1 MLNVGR
7 KLCAVFRSHTF
18 LWRLLACAV
27 LLACI
32 PVLYSSLMLSRK
44 GYESLMRE
52 TEQNTLQ
59 MASSVALKFDELIES
74 LDTVTHHYLETSDT
88 YLQWSSAAE
97 ANDDAISRLKLYL
110 NDTKHSLPTVQ
121 CAALYFVHSG
131 LLYGNGGR
139 VQPSIFARTYCPQL
153 TLEAVL
159 ARLASLDAPCF
170 LADDGGYL
178 LYLAPVSFQ
187 QGAASRRVAIYVIAD
202 ATLQKSLALFLPDY
216 CTLAALYDA
225 RGERIYRTGETR
237 IATPDSVPPSGLQV
251 VGDGMMSLAGS
262 GDADYTALLAIEE
275 EAFLQ
280 RARDFTASIT
290 RSNILLI
297 VVIVLLVATVI
308 WVTYTPVR
316 QLLQTTQ
323 KPGNDDAEIQNEF
336 TTIKLYIEDQRK
348 MHEELQRE
356 ANEQRELHRTNLY
369 EKLLYGMRIP
379 PAQEAL
385 LSAGEGAGYCVAA
398 TPLGR
403 VPDINQLRA
412 QFAGREDVYV
422 LEMYDAGYAVFICSF
437 RAGNANRRRLA
448 RRMEDIAGKT
458 GLPLGVG
465 NFCERLS
472 ELDKSYIEAIT
483 VLPGEGT
490 AFYTEQ
496 RDGEGERDRL
506 DVLRRSLPLIVERD
520 LSRAVSVAQEIFDE
534 LDRRNPSAALRQRAY
549 AEFIGAFDRAARA
562 GGRTGNGGGRGAVR
576 RSRNAAKPV
585 PGGPEGP
592 AGGRAGPE
600 RIDEEALMRFI
611 DEHLFDAYFGLNDIA
626 EKFRITDYTA
636 SRVVKAR
643 IGMSFKKYITTR
655 RVTKAKDLL
664 LTTDLKMCDVA
675 EQCGFASASYFTRV
689 FQASEN
695 VPPARYRRTGGEE
708 PADAPD

>member
-1 MLNVGR
+1 MRDVGR

-88 YLQWSSAAE
+88 YLQWSEAAE

-121 CAALYFVHSG
+121 CAALYFVRSG
-131 LLYGNGGR
+131 LLYSNGGR

-153 TLEAVL
+153 TLEALL

-170 LADDGGYL
+170 LADDGSYL

-187 QGAASRRVAIYVIAD
+187 KGAASRRVAIYVIAD

-237 IATPDSVPPSGLQV
+237 VATPESVPSSGLQV

-275 EAFLQ
+275 EPFLQ
-280 RARDFTASIT
+280 CAHDFTASIT

-308 WVTYTPVR
+308 WITYTPVR

-356 ANEQRELHRTNLY
+356 ADEQRELHRTSLY

-398 TPLGR
+398 TPLMR

-437 RAGNANRRRLA
+437 RAGNVNRRRLT
-448 RRMEDIAGKT
+448 RRMGDIAGKT

-490 AFYTEQ
+490 AFYTAQ

-506 DVLRRSLPLIVERD
+506 DILRRSLPLIAERD
-520 LSRAVSVAQEIFDE
+520 PNRAVSVAQEIFDE
-534 LDRRNPSAALRQRAY
+534 LDRRNPSAAMRQRAY
-549 AEFIGAFDRAARA
+549 AEFVGEF
-562 GGRTGNGGGRGAVR
+562 G
-576 RSRNAAKPV
+576 RNARRGVEP
-585 PGGPEGP
+585 P
-592 AGGRAGPE
+592 AGEDATRSGDPETLRGRFLESLRGSAPALE

-655 RVTKAKDLL
+655 RMTKAKDLL

-675 EQCGFASASYFTRV
+675 ERCGFASASYFTRV

-695 VPPARYRRTGGEE
+695 MPPARYRRTGGEE